1 MSQCAAIAAGLS
13 VIGCATTKTVYVPC
27 PPPKI
32 EEPVWPQVKP
42 EDGIFV
48 RVQALLA
55 EREMRRAYE
64 AELKAALGKC
74 G

>member
-1 MSQCAAIAAGLS
+1 MRWLILCLALT
-13 VIGCATTKTVYVPC
+13 GCTTTKYLPC
-27 PPPKI
+27 PPPVI
-32 EEPVWPQVKP
+32 EEPTYPVVKP

-55 EREMRRAYE
+55 EREMRRSYE
-64 AELKAALGKC
+64 AELRAALGKC